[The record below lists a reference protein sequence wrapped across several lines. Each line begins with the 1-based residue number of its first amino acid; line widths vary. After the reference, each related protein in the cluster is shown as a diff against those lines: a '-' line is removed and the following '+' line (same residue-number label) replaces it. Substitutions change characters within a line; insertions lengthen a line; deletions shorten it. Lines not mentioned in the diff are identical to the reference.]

1 MTRVSVVLSEMLGTR
16 RSKEQ
21 WIDCIG
27 IKPDIFQDDFGSY
40 KYGYSNP
47 QSAKQETG
55 SAETEVRGRYRYLD
69 GNGLNRIVE
78 YIADRHGFHV
88 KLDGAPV
95 SDKKY
100 FA

>member
-1 MTRVSVVLSEMLGTR
+1 M
-16 RSKEQ
+16 
-21 WIDCIG
+21 
-27 IKPDIFQDDFGSY
+27 KPDIFQDDFGSY

-47 QSAKQETG
+47 HSAKQESG
-55 SAETEVRGRYRYLD
+55 NAETEVRGRYRYLD
-69 GNGLNRIVE
+69 SYGLNRIVE

-95 SDKKY
+95 PNKRS